1 MDSEEQS
8 LTREAK
14 PNVYLLSANFN
25 QDQSCFCCGT
35 TAGFRVFTVSPLSEV
50 HRREGQTPA
59 LKNCSVPIIGM
70 LFRTNIFA
78 MVCVCEDNYTS
89 GDKLKV
95 RVYDDAKK
103 RFIGELRSKHEVKGL
118 ALRRDIIC
126 MVCEYAIYV
135 YTCDKLRII
144 LHLTT
149 KGNPRGLCAL
159 ASTSNPW
166 ILCCPGQSTGT
177 VRVQVGQDDRATHV
191 IAAHQTSLAA
201 MAVNS
206 SGTMVATAS
215 EKGTVCKVFNTSDGQ
230 ILFRLRRST
239 RPAVISCLQ
248 FSPDDRFLAVASS
261 SSTVH
266 VFKLDPTSAREGTE
280 EATPQASPNLGPAD
294 DPTVEPEVER
304 RPSGLGRVGESSAML
319 EQISSAVQKAAE
331 TVKGVMPLYFHDL
344 GSYAHFRIP
353 DVDANGHPMVDVRG
367 TQAKM
372 MGPQLAFHSTEPRL
386 FILHYSGM
394 LYECTFKSD
403 HDPSMG
409 SQDCSF
415 VGASTWFAVRPDFK
429 VHDPTAKAETVAGG
443 AASDDE
449 DAEDWELIP

>member
-1 MDSEEQS
+1 METEES
-8 LTREAK
+8 LATREQK
-14 PNVYLLSANFN
+14 SNVYLLCAGFN
-25 QDQSCFCCGT
+25 QDQSCFFCGT

-50 HRREGQTPA
+50 HRREQTSV
-59 LKNCSVPIIGM
+59 LKNCAVPTMGM

-89 GDKLKV
+89 ADKFKV
-95 RVYDDAKK
+95 KVYDDAKK
-103 RFIGELRSKHEVKGL
+103 RFIGELRSKNEVKGL
-118 ALRRDIIC
+118 ALRRDIIV
-126 MVCEYAIYV
+126 MVCEFAIYV
-135 YTCDKLRII
+135 YTNDKMRII

-159 ASTSNPW
+159 ASTCNPW

-191 IAAHQTSLAA
+191 FAAHQTQLAA
-201 MAVNS
+201 LVVNP

-239 RPAVISCLQ
+239 RPAGISCLQ
-248 FSPDDRFLAVASS
+248 FSHDNRFLAVASS

-266 VFKLDPTSAREGTE
+266 IFKLDPTSGREATE
-280 EATPQASPNLGPAD
+280 EVTPQASPVLGPAD
-294 DPTVEPEVER
+294 DPTLELGVER
-304 RPSGLGRVGESSAML
+304 RPSGLGRVGESPML
-319 EQISSAVQKAAE
+319 EQITSAVQKAAE
-331 TVKGVMPLYFHDL
+331 TVKGVMPQYFHDL
-344 GSYAHFRIP
+344 WSFAHFRIP

-367 TQAKM
+367 TAARM
-372 MGPQLAFHSTEPRL
+372 VGPQLAFHSTEPRL
-386 FILHYSGM
+386 FVLHFSGM
-394 LYECTFKSD
+394 LYECSFKLD

-415 VGASTWFAVRPDFK
+415 IGASTWFAVRPDFK
-429 VHDPTAKAETVAGG
+429 VHDPTAKTETVAGG

-449 DAEDWELIP
+449 GAEDWELIP